1 MRQTL
6 KTILAR
12 AARDEHGSRPKRDV
26 KSRAQITSARLQV
39 IRNCVATIE
48 GLSSHSKF
56 HNEIVERGSLK
67 ELIDIVGSF
76 ETLSKSLEIVS
87 SGTSV
92 DHEEVAGGE
101 YGVVTNM
108 NDIVLPALQSI
119 WNVVQVNVSESVIKA
134 FDANAIFKLMSTISV
149 GAYDDM
155 TQKLIYLV
163 VAQIA
168 TIGGKKM
175 QRLLFQCQV
184 PITLGSAI
192 AMPEMLSEGNADKNE
207 KKKKKKKSKISGGIK
222 ASAQHPHMLAAW
234 CKLLAVLSQY
244 RQSANQLIE
253 KGGLDAMATLLVSH
267 RTIVRILSRLVF
279 LKSIQSVCQH
289 TQTNTHKQT
298 GTSSSCQ
305 CTHKPTSK

>member
-1 MRQTL
+1 MHQTL

-12 AARDEHGSRPKRDV
+12 AARDENESRPKRDV

-48 GLSSHSKF
+48 GLSSHSQF
-56 HNEIVERGSLK
+56 HNEIVQRGSLK

-76 ETLSKSLEIVS
+76 ETLSKSVEIVS

-92 DHEEVAGGE
+92 DHEEGAGGE

-168 TIGGKKM
+168 KIGGKKM

-192 AMPEMLSEGNADKNE
+192 AMPKMLSERNVE
-207 KKKKKKKSKISGGIK
+207 KKRKKMKKKKSKAVK

-253 KGGLDAMATLLVSH
+253 KGGLDAMATLLISH
-267 RTIVRILSRLVF
+267 RTIVRVLFRLF
-279 LKSIQSVCQH
+279 FF
-289 TQTNTHKQT
+289 
-298 GTSSSCQ
+298 
-305 CTHKPTSK
+305 